1 MSIENGWYFF
11 GLTRIAGNMR
21 VCILQCGSRLRASIN
36 QQTEHRRCRFPDQ
49 QPPDSQQHRD
59 RNPVR
64 AADMDDQ
71 QDGENADALLDH
83 L

>member
-11 GLTRIAGNMR
+11 VFDENSWKYACLYFA
-21 VCILQCGSRLRASIN
+21 VWQQASSI
-36 QQTEHRRCRFPDQ
+36 HKPADRRSRFPDQ

-64 AADMDDQ
+64 VADMDDQ